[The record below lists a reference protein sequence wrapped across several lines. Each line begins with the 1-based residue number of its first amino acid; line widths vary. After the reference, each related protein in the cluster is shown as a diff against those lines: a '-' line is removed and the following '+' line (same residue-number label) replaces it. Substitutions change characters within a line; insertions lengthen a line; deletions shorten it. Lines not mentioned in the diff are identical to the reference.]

1 MSKGWDD
8 RRPLDVA
15 ISQNSFQKV
24 SSLFRYNEW
33 LPDEGYAWATPPIP
47 DEYTW
52 ALTVRWNFQANNS
65 SSALDNFREIAV
77 RELLKNNVRFV

>member
-1 MSKGWDD
+1 MKGTHG
-8 RRPLDVA
+8 PH
-15 ISQNSFQKV
+15 
-24 SSLFRYNEW
+24 
-33 LPDEGYAWATPPIP
+33 PPMP